1 MEAGAGGQSPD
12 VTFDRLMLSIGRL
25 NYAWTNTES
34 MLIHVMAGL
43 LRIDKEQATVV
54 FLTLNTTRARVDL
67 VERLSKL
74 TATPDAERDRI
85 LAATRKLL
93 KLAGVRNWFNHC
105 IYSFDA
111 QGKGVRTIQ
120 MRIADQKNRIK
131 IGQTRDIDADTPLEI
146 ARVIDQLGDLNTD
159 IRALIRDFGYPT

>member
-1 MEAGAGGQSPD
+1 MEPGAGTGD

-34 MLIHVMAGL
+34 MLIHVIAGL
-43 LRIDKEQATVV
+43 LRIDKEQATVI

-67 VERLSKL
+67 VERLAKL
-74 TATPDAERDRI
+74 TGTPDAERDRI
-85 LAATRKLL
+85 LGATRKLL
-93 KLAGVRNWFNHC
+93 KLAGVRNWFSHC

-131 IGQTRDIDADTPLEI
+131 IGQTRDIDADTPAEI
-146 ARVIDQLGDLNTD
+146 DRVIGQLGHLNED
-159 IRALIRDFGYPT
+159 IRKIIHDYGYPA